1 DAVKP
6 KYSILIMGK
15 TQAGKST
22 LVEHF
27 KKYANPGY
35 SIDGSLLGNG
45 NISRTES
52 TRPFYI
58 ESNLPEYEVYRKE
71 TGQVINVKNL
81 ATKYEDEEDYRE
93 ILFSREKDVGL
104 RLASQDPDVA
114 SELMEFR

>member
-1 DAVKP
+1 
-6 KYSILIMGK
+6 MGK

-35 SIDGSLLGNG
+35 SIDESLLGNG

-58 ESNLPEYEVYRKE
+58 DSNLPEYEVYRKE
-71 TGQVINVKNL
+71 TGQVINIKDL
-81 ATKYEDEEDYRE
+81 ANQIEDEEDYRD
-93 ILFSREKDVGL
+93 ILFSREKDAGL
-104 RLASQDPDVA
+104 RIVPQDPDVA
-114 SELMEFR
+114 SELMEFRFLDTP